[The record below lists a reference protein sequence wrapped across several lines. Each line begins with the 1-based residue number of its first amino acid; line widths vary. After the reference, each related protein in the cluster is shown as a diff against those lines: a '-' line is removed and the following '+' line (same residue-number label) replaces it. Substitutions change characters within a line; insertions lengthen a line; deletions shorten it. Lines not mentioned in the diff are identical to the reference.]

1 MNGVQTPGFDIRTGW
16 TMSVARLDRVS
27 ALIVDDNGHMINIVK
42 TILRGFGMK
51 HFFEAKDAAEAFDI
65 VKSEAVDLIILDY
78 NMDLLDGLDF
88 VKLVR
93 TGEDSPSPFV
103 PVIML
108 TAYSERKRVMAA
120 RDAGVTEF
128 CRKPINAIELYRK
141 LRSVIEQPRDFVRT
155 AHYFGPDRRRHDDNE
170 YAGPFRR
177 KSDEDREA
185 TTSNSTDPED
195 PDSGLPKV
203 LDFS

>member
-1 MNGVQTPGFDIRTGW
+1 MGI
-16 TMSVARLDRVS
+16 ARLDRIHT
-27 ALIVDDNGHMINIVK
+27 LIVDDNGHMINIVK
-42 TILRGFGMK
+42 TILRGFGCK

-65 VKSEAVDLIILDY
+65 VKSEAVDIIILDY

-88 VKLVR
+88 VRLVR

-108 TAYSERKRVMAA
+108 TAYSERSRVMSA

-141 LRSVIEQPRDFVRT
+141 IREVIERPRDFVRT
-155 AHYFGPDRRRHDDNE
+155 STYFGPDRRRHHTVD
-170 YAGPFRR
+170 YTGPFRR
-177 KSDEDREA
+177 ASDEGHQGEEGA
-185 TTSNSTDPED
+185 PVTGSTTESHLPE
-195 PDSGLPKV
+195 V

>member
-1 MNGVQTPGFDIRTGW
+1 MAND
-16 TMSVARLDRVS
+16 ARLDRIH

-65 VKSEAVDLIILDY
+65 VKSEAVDIIILDY

-88 VKLVR
+88 IKLVR
-93 TGEDSPSPFV
+93 TGDDSPSPFV
-103 PVIML
+103 PIVML
-108 TAYSERKRVMAA
+108 TAYSERARVMAA

-141 LRSVIEQPRDFVRT
+141 ISEVIEHPRDFIRT
-155 AHYFGPDRRRHDDNE
+155 ATYFGPDRRRHHEIDH
-170 YAGPFRR
+170 AGPWRR
-177 KSDEDREA
+177 KTDEKQGETA
-185 TTSNSTDPED
+185 TSPTAEPETEGNF
-195 PDSGLPKV
+195 PEIV
-203 LDFS
+203 DFT